1 MDGTDDR
8 TLNKS
13 SDALVGISDARRP
26 WQTPEVITSDAR
38 GAGAQVAFGS
48 DGSTPVYGPYGS

>member
-1 MDGTDDR
+1 MGGMDDR
-8 TLNKS
+8 
-13 SDALVGISDARRP
+13 AGIASHTTPETKRP

-38 GAGAQVAFGS
+38 GAGAQIAFGQ

>member
-1 MDGTDDR
+1 MDGTDNR
-8 TLNKS
+8 TLGMPVNMS
-13 SDALVGISDARRP
+13 VAIADARRP

-38 GAGAQVAFGS
+38 GAGAQVSFGS

>member
-1 MDGTDDR
+1 MDGTNDKIA
-8 TLNKS
+8 TTSAVPAEAK
-13 SDALVGISDARRP
+13 RP

-38 GAGAQVAFGS
+38 AAGAQVAFGS

>member
-1 MDGTDDR
+1 MDGTNNR
-8 TLNKS
+8 
-13 SDALVGISDARRP
+13 ISATSAAMPDARRP
-26 WQTPEVITSDAR
+26 WQTPEVITSDAS